1 MKKIIFSILVLA
13 LAVVTQSCSTVK
25 VMDSWKSDN
34 LASLKDKNIL
44 VVART
49 DNNQARMAFEEA
61 IANELRARGM
71 KATESFKRFPKLNPD
86 QKPTEER
93 QQMIKTIL
101 ESEGYNGVVMSVVKD
116 YQESTRTTRDGG
128 YYAGGGIY
136 PMGYPSYYYGFYG
149 YYHYPMS
156 YSTYGNYVPYSTTTS
171 VSKTYIVETVA
182 YNMDETEDK
191 QLVAIVTSEITDPR
205 TMSSTADDYAKGIVK
220 SLQAKK

>member
-1 MKKIIFSILVLA
+1 MKKFIFSILILT
-13 LAVVTQSCSTVK
+13 LAVVTQSCSTAK
-25 VMDSWKSDN
+25 VLDSWKSDN

-49 DNNQARMAFEEA
+49 DNNQARMAFEES
-61 IANELRARGM
+61 IANELRARGI

-93 QQMIKTIL
+93 QQLIRTIL

-116 YQESTRTTRDGG
+116 YQESTRTTTDGG
-128 YYAGGGIY
+128 FYAGGMY

-191 QLVAIVTSEITDPR
+191 QLLAVVTSEITDPR
-205 TMSSTADDYAKGIVK
+205 TMASTAADYAKGIVK

>member
-1 MKKIIFSILVLA
+1 MKKFIFPILVLT
-13 LAVVTQSCSTVK
+13 LAMVVQSCSTVK
-25 VMDSWKSDN
+25 VLDSWKSDN
-34 LASLKDKNIL
+34 LTTLKGKNIL

-61 IANELRARGM
+61 IANELRAKGM
-71 KATESFKRFPKLNPD
+71 KATESFMKFPKLNPD
-86 QKPTEER
+86 QEPTEER
-93 QQMIKTIL
+93 QQLIKTIL

-116 YQESTRTTRDGG
+116 YHERTHTTTDGG
-128 YYAGGGIY
+128 YYAGGIY

-156 YSTYGNYVPYSTTTS
+156 YSTYGNYVPFSTTTS

-182 YNMDETEDK
+182 YNMDEAENR

-205 TMSSTADDYAKGIVK
+205 TIASTADDYAKGIVK

>member
-1 MKKIIFSILVLA
+1 MRKFIFASLIITFA
-13 LAVVTQSCSTVK
+13 LIAQSCSTSK
-25 VMDSWKSDN
+25 VLDSWKSDN

-61 IANELRARGM
+61 IANQLHARGI

-86 QKPTEER
+86 QKPTEAK

-116 YQESTRTTRDGG
+116 YQESTRTTTDGG
-128 YYAGGGIY
+128 YYAGGIH

-149 YYHYPMS
+149 YYYYPMS
-156 YSTYGNYVPYSTTTS
+156 YSTYGNYVPYSTTTT

-182 YNMDETEDK
+182 YNMDESEDK
-191 QLVAIVTSEITDPR
+191 QLLAIVTSKITDPR
-205 TMSSTADDYAKGIVK
+205 TMTSTAEDYAKGIVK
-220 SLQAKK
+220 SLETSK